1 MKKSRKK
8 SMKKSRKR
16 IFKKSMKRS
25 KKLKGGK
32 PIPIKIHMS
41 YEKIESFSNVKQI
54 LSGQFPKGYFYTF
67 GKKQC
72 KEYNEYHESGASFFY
87 KFNTKNC
94 NILVINTIDDVKKFF
109 LKYHVKKWN
118 EKLGKY
124 IIPNNYSINW
134 KNVAKDY
141 DGVEFYDPLDY
152 RGISD
157 DLKSDKTIFYYN
169 WKIWGLGFVW
179 KVDKLI
185 VEKIDLPECI
195 IEPKSDS
202 GYESY
207 GSYDSD

>member
-1 MKKSRKK
+1 MKRSIKKSKKK
-8 SMKKSRKR
+8 SIKRIVKKSK
-16 IFKKSMKRS
+16 KRS

-32 PIPIKIHMS
+32 PIPIKIYMS
-41 YEKIESFSNVKQI
+41 DEKIESFSNIKQI
-54 LSGQFPKGYFYTF
+54 SSGQFPKGYFYTF
-67 GKKQC
+67 GKEQC
-72 KEYNEYHESGASFFY
+72 KEYNEYHEFGASFFY

-109 LKYHVKKWN
+109 LKYHGKQQWI
-118 EKLGKY
+118 EKLREY
-124 IIPNNYSINW
+124 IIPKYSINW

-141 DGVEFYDPLDY
+141 DGVEFYDPLYY

-157 DLKSDKTIFYYN
+157 NLTSDETTFYYN
-169 WKIWGLGFVW
+169 WKMWGLGFVW
-179 KVDKLI
+179 NISKLI